1 MTVKPSKS
9 GQSSGVL
16 NWVGQRLDHIV
27 SVYNPVSAVKRAQA
41 RRVFSYYEAAKPTK
55 SRKQR
60 KEISGPNIA
69 VGRAGPSL
77 REQARHLEQNHDV
90 ARGVLAVLIANT
102 IGPNGIGVEPQPRN
116 KDGDIHKDMAK
127 QILSLH
133 RDWAKRPEVT
143 WQLDWPSAQRL
154 MARSFYRD
162 GECFA
167 QRILGNVLG
176 LDHGSRVPYSLE
188 LMEADMVP
196 LNYDNT
202 TIIGQAAGASSGAV
216 IRQGFELN
224 AWGRPLAIYVYR
236 EHPTDSYKLLAAR
249 DLRRIPANRMLHP
262 KLVDRIRQLRGVSIF
277 TSVLGRLDDI
287 KDYEESERVAAKVAA
302 SMAAFIKKGSPEDY
316 TARGETDS
324 NDEPEPRKM
333 KFRAGMVFDDLF
345 TGEDIGTIDTN
356 RPNVNLDK
364 FVNGQMRRVASG
376 TNTGYSSVSKN
387 YAGNYSAQRQELV
400 ESDGA
405 YKTLSGQFIGSVVRP
420 VYEDFLAAAIVSG
433 QLILPRDLDHDTL
446 DDALFIPPQMPW
458 VDPLKEAIAQ
468 MTLERSGYKSAQQ
481 IIRERGGIPA
491 DIMRQIAEWRKEAD
505 EKGLVFDSDPSKTA
519 KSGTA
524 QDYLRDDEA
533 NNNDNN
539 SQGTSNAKKANIR
552 SV

>member
-1 MTVKPSKS
+1 MTAKTSKS
-9 GQSSGVL
+9 SQPSGIL
-16 NWVGQRLDHIV
+16 NWFGQQGDRIISVFDPVG
-27 SVYNPVSAVKRAQA
+27 AVQRAQA
-41 RRVFSYYEAAKPTK
+41 RKVFGYYEAAKPTK

-69 VGRAGPSL
+69 VGRAGSSL

-90 ARGVLAVLIANT
+90 ARGVLSVMIANV
-102 IGPNGIGVEPQPRN
+102 IGPNGIGVEPQPRD
-116 KDGDIHKDMAK
+116 KDGNIHKDMAK

-143 WQLDWPSAQRL
+143 WEMDWPSAQR
-154 MARSFYRD
+154 MMGRSWLRD
-162 GECFA
+162 GECFS
-167 QRILGNVLG
+167 QRILGNVPG

-196 LNYDNT
+196 LMYNST
-202 TIIGQAAGASSGAV
+202 TIIGQSAGANPSAV
-216 IRQGFELN
+216 VRQGIELN
-224 AWGRPLAIYVYR
+224 AWGRPVAYYAYR
-236 EHPTDSYKLLAAR
+236 EHPTDSYTLLSSR
-249 DLRRIPANRMLHP
+249 DLKRIPANRMLHP
-262 KLVDRIRQLRGVSIF
+262 KLADRIRQLRGVSLF

-302 SMAAFIKKGSPEDY
+302 SMAAYIKKGSPDNY
-316 TARGETDS
+316 DSDTNTDD
-324 NDEPEPRKM
+324 NGDPIPRNM

-345 TGEDIGTIDTN
+345 TGEEIGTIDTN

-364 FVNGQMRRVASG
+364 FVNGQLRRVASG
-376 TNTGYSSVSKN
+376 VGGGYSSISKN
-387 YAGNYSAQRQELV
+387 YDGNYSAQRQELV

-405 YKTLSGQFIGSVVRP
+405 YKTLSGQFIGHVVRP
-420 VYEDFLAAAIVSG
+420 VYEDFLAAAIASG

-468 MTLERSGYKSAQQ
+468 VTLERAGYKSAQQ

-491 DIMRQIAEWRKEAD
+491 DIMRQIFEWRGEANG
-505 EKGLVFDSDPSKTA
+505 KGLVFDSDPAKVA
-519 KSGTA
+519 KSGA
-524 QDYLRDDEA
+524 GQDLLDEEET
-533 NNNDNN
+533 NENNN
-539 SQGTSNAKKANIR
+539 SQGTSNAKKANIH